1 MIAGTHA
8 VLWLRQD
15 KPGNDACRFAE
26 AEGGFLIDGSATDAE
41 WNVVRYRVRARD
53 DGTTRRARIG
63 ADSRIFIR
71 RDPQGVWTINGT
83 EVAGLEEALDIDL
96 GFTPATNTLAIRRLK
111 LPVGGEAE
119 IVAAWF
125 DPETERLKP
134 MRQSYRRTNE
144 QEYHYSSDAG
154 FTARL
159 KVDAQ
164 GIVREYEGLWKAQK

>member
-8 VLWLRQD
+8 VIWLRQD

-26 AEGGFLIDGSATDAE
+26 AEGGFLIDGSATDAD

-71 RDPQGVWTINGT
+71 RAPDGVWTINGT
-83 EVAGLEEALDIDL
+83 PVPEVAEALDIDL

-111 LPVGGEAE
+111 LGVGGEAE

-134 MRQSYRRTNE
+134 MRQSYRRTGE
-144 QEYHYSSDAG
+144 REYCYSSG
-154 FTARL
+154 SGVSARL
-159 KVDAQ
+159 QVDAQ